1 MKLSK
6 SLLQVIAVA
15 VSVSVAGS
23 SCTKIEENY
32 QEKKTEIK
40 EKCNIPTGKTT
51 TPGFDCAACGM
62 G

>member
-15 VSVSVAGS
+15 VTVGVAGS

-40 EKCNIPTGKTT
+40 EKCNIPTEKTT
-51 TPGFDCAACGM
+51 TPGFGCAACGM

>member
-15 VSVSVAGS
+15 VTVGVAGS
-23 SCTKIEENY
+23 SCTKIEETY

-40 EKCNIPTGKTT
+40 EKCNIPTQKTN
-51 TPGFDCAACGM
+51 TPGFDCPGCGM

>member
-15 VSVSVAGS
+15 VTVGTAGS
-23 SCTKIEENY
+23 ACTKIEENY

-40 EKCNIPTGKTT
+40 EKCNIPTQKT
-51 TPGFDCAACGM
+51 GSHSADCPACGM

>member
-15 VSVSVAGS
+15 VTVGVAGS
-23 SCTKIEENY
+23 SCTKIEESY

-40 EKCNIPTGKTT
+40 EKCNIPTEKTT
-51 TPGFDCAACGM
+51 TPGFDCPGCGM

>member
-15 VSVSVAGS
+15 VTVGVAGS
-23 SCTKIEENY
+23 SCTKIEENF

-40 EKCNIPTGKTT
+40 EKCNIPTQKTV
-51 TPGFDCAACGM
+51 TPGFDCPACGM